1 MGKRE
6 IWKSDGVGQ
15 KMIIDIFD
23 KGSQYALGSLW
34 TALFPEL
41 LELVKRGEELP
52 DGRYSLV
59 GGPEN
64 GGVAVFVS
72 TYEPKTE
79 ETAVYESHDIMAD
92 IQAVLAGDEYL
103 DMFPL
108 KGGEKESMRDD
119 GRDLVL
125 YADKPEYAAR
135 VRLVPGMF
143 ALLLP
148 GEAHMP
154 CIRASSG
161 TVRKIVVK
169 IPVKALQVPCSR

>member
-1 MGKRE
+1 MGEERK
-6 IWKSDGVGQ
+6 WKIDGVDQ
-15 KMIIDIFD
+15 KMIIDIFE
-23 KGSQYALGSLW
+23 KGSQYDLGGLW
-34 TALFPEL
+34 AAIFPEL
-41 LELVKRGEELP
+41 LELVGRGEELP
-52 DGRYSLV
+52 DGRYSLA

-64 GGVAVFVS
+64 GGVAAFVS

-119 GRDLVL
+119 DRDLVL

-154 CIRASSG
+154 CIKACSG